1 MSEDNSSP
9 ELDIG
14 EKKPVPDLDDKNDK
28 DMYSNGSNSEISV
41 YDPADQ
47 NRFYMKI
54 SIVVATGLP
63 FCCLCSC
70 DSWDNHWIR
79 GSNF

>member
-28 DMYSNGSNSEISV
+28 DMYSNGSNSEIRVPV
-41 YDPADQ
+41 Y
-47 NRFYMKI
+47 
-54 SIVVATGLP
+54 
-63 FCCLCSC
+63 
-70 DSWDNHWIR
+70 
-79 GSNF
+79 